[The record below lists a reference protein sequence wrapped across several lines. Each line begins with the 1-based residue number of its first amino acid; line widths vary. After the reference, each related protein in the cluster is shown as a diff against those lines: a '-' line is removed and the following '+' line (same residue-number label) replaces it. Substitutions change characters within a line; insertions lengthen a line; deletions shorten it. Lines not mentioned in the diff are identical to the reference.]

1 MVDKANATTDKRQG
15 LPTNSNCRSTNYRC
29 DNLASIFYSLKH
41 MAILITFLLGVGNFA
56 LHRAVM
62 DSGHPLLGQIPGFF
76 HALGGRFTLI
86 LEFLLLVAALTFAAE
101 GNVSGPI
108 AYVIYSVLN
117 SFS

>member
-1 MVDKANATTDKRQG
+1 
-15 LPTNSNCRSTNYRC
+15 
-29 DNLASIFYSLKH
+29 

-62 DSGHPLLGQIPGFF
+62 ASGHPLLGRMPWFV
-76 HALGGRFTLI
+76 HALGGRFTMAV
-86 LEFLLLVAALTFAAE
+86 EFLLLLAALLFAAE

-117 SFS
+117 SFSAWLILTDRV

>member
-1 MVDKANATTDKRQG
+1 M
-15 LPTNSNCRSTNYRC
+15 P
-29 DNLASIFYSLKH
+29 
-41 MAILITFLLGVGNFA
+41 ILITFLLGVGNFA

-62 DSGHPLLGQIPGFF
+62 DSGHPLLGRMPGFV
-76 HALGGRFTLI
+76 HLLGGRITLI

-117 SFS
+117 SFSAWLILTDRV